1 MNCWRRRARAMERDP
16 RAQNSFTHFRA
27 VPKPP
32 ANLLYGSPRSAVTT
46 RPQLH
51 RRKLLMSK
59 EHEAGGEEWVKS
71 PVPPLIQIPILNWV
85 GPGPQCT
92 AIAQALVRLPTHA
105 AAPAERP
112 RPPLSIRFVT
122 KVHWVPTSLCVLR
135 GPSRAQSQ
143 DCGTPQGHPAGE
155 RNVPAWG
162 VAGQAGIGLCLLTQE
177 RKR

>member
-1 MNCWRRRARAMERDP
+1 MWCTGPVALQHIESFRTRDRTRAPCTGR
-16 RAQNSFTHFRA
+16 QI
-27 VPKPP
+27 
-32 ANLLYGSPRSAVTT
+32 ANRWTIREV
-46 RPQLH
+46 Q
-51 RRKLLMSK
+51 
-59 EHEAGGEEWVKS
+59 GG
-71 PVPPLIQIPILNWV
+71 PLFLNWV